1 MIWTFV
7 DLRRKV
13 SSLIAPTN
21 FQFAMFYKVRVG
33 DYIYR
38 IKYFSLFKI
47 FLVADELL
55 IAPLSLFYTDLLK
68 FTLGSTNRDKIVQI
82 QKTLGQ
88 DFDPEDCFNAEFLR
102 ETGRRGGNAGYT
114 KDQTES
120 SFNVNDSN
128 AMDADDEIVADD
140 LLKFNANDFQT
151 TTGLGIIGLD
161 SAIIQSIEHLPNEE
175 LKKKMYSSIL
185 LVGGSSKI
193 PGLQSWLQNKI
204 LQAIPSSYRTNDQDI
219 VITPKDQDPQ
229 CIVWRGAAVL
239 TSLEASDELWI
250 SKEDFEM
257 FGVRTLREKV
267 PFIW

>member
-1 MIWTFV
+1 MFV
-7 DLRRKV
+7 DLKRKV
-13 SSLIAPTN
+13 SSSIAPTN
-21 FQFAMFYKVRVG
+21 FQCDTFCKVRFG
-33 DYIYR
+33 ETFIAS
-38 IKYFSLFKI
+38 IQFWFFSKSL
-47 FLVADELL
+47 LVADELL

-102 ETGRRGGNAGYT
+102 ETGRRGNAGYT

-128 AMDADDEIVADD
+128 VDADDEIVVDD

-161 SAIIQSIEHLPNEE
+161 NAIIQSIEHLPNEE

-204 LQAIPSSYRTNDQDI
+204 QQAIPSSYRTNDQDI

-250 SKEDFEM
+250 SREDFEM